1 MTTSL
6 KTPFSNIWMGWPCH
20 PYPSVPGE
28 GSFHGQD
35 WSHISLLPD
44 THSSGW
50 LELTG
55 HSLAIQTLQQLTN
68 SLKWVLKNKYGIQHV
83 IHVLDD
89 FFMAARNKLDCLTS
103 FSTWLRVFM
112 SLKAQVVASKTIG
125 PSWEIDFMGIRL
137 DNIHME
143 AHLPQDKLVR
153 INQLLNSFKNRRS
166 ACLVTVTDRDS
177 PVFT

>member
-1 MTTSL
+1 
-6 KTPFSNIWMGWPCH
+6 
-20 PYPSVPGE
+20 
-28 GSFHGQD
+28 
-35 WSHISLLPD
+35 
-44 THSSGW
+44 
-50 LELTG
+50 
-55 HSLAIQTLQQLTN
+55 
-68 SLKWVLKNKYGIQHV
+68 
-83 IHVLDD
+83 
-89 FFMAARNKLDCLTS
+89 MAAQNKLDCLTS

-137 DNIHME
+137 DNVHME

-177 PVFT
+177 PVFM

>member
-1 MTTSL
+1 MTGTY
-6 KTPFSNIWMGWPCH
+6 W
-20 PYPSVPGE
+20 
-28 GSFHGQD
+28 
-35 WSHISLLPD
+35 
-44 THSSGW
+44 
-50 LELTG
+50 

-125 PSWEIDFMGIRL
+125 PSWEIDVMGIRL

-166 ACLVTVTDRDS
+166 ACLVTVTDREEREGVPS
-177 PVFT
+177 